1 MKITV
6 ITDAKGDVIGTA
18 RFPKSKSE
26 HDPVF
31 KPDAK
36 SGQKVY
42 EIELPSHLEK
52 VESAEELHKE
62 VKKHIT
68 K

>member
-6 ITDAKGDVIGTA
+6 ITDEKGHIIGTA
-18 RFPKSKSE
+18 RHSKNDSKNQ
-26 HDPVF
+26 PVF
-31 KPDAK
+31 RPMLKE
-36 SGQKVY
+36 GQKVH
-42 EIELPSHLEK
+42 EIELPSHLEN

-62 VKKHIT
+62 LKMHI

>member
-18 RFPKSKSE
+18 RFPTKKAKN
-26 HDPVF
+26 DPVF
-31 KPDAK
+31 QPVAK
-36 SGQKVY
+36 GEQKVH
-42 EIELPSHLEK
+42 EIELPSHLEDLK
-52 VESAEELHKE
+52 SAEDLHKE
-62 VKKHIT
+62 LKKYLA

>member
-18 RFPKSKSE
+18 RFPKSKSQ

-31 KPDAK
+31 TPEAK